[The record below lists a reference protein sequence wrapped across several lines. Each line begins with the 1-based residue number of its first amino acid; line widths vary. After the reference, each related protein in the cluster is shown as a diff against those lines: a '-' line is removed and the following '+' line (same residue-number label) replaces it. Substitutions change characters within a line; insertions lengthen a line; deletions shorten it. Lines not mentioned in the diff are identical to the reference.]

1 MPRIKSSFSHS
12 SGVFALLI
20 LISGMWLL
28 TGQPVDAQC
37 GSQASSCKN
46 CHEVQAQLPVN
57 TDGTG
62 WHESHAFGD
71 FCYICHAGNQQAMEI
86 EETHAGM
93 VPPLEDVN
101 ASCQMC
107 HAVDLTERAQVYA
120 AMLNVELNGGASAS
134 DMVAPTSEPAA
145 DDFWGG
151 APAATSV
158 PVEVVA
164 PAAVGNEEAA
174 VCPPANHELIV
185 DDASMVDY
193 ARRYDEIVLGE
204 RPVNWG
210 NVILGG
216 LIGLLVV
223 GGGGFVVVN
232 EIRVHTAL
240 GESKRAEGEYPA
252 DVVDMLP
259 ALAALRIQTRNI
271 LKRILSKPQK
281 ADKVLG
287 LIDTVISDDD
297 REERPQ

>member
-1 MPRIKSSFSHS
+1 MPHKKFLLSQP
-12 SGVFALLI
+12 SGVLILLI
-20 LISGMWLL
+20 LVSGMWLL
-28 TGQPVDAQC
+28 TSSPVAAQC

-86 EETHAGM
+86 EEAHAGM
-93 VPPLEDVN
+93 VPPMEDVN

-107 HAVDLTERAQVYA
+107 HAADLTERAQVYA
-120 AMLNVELNGGASAS
+120 AILNVELGGATEAS
-134 DMVAPTSEPAA
+134 DVAAPTSEPAA
-145 DDFWGG
+145 EDFWGDV
-151 APAATSV
+151 PAATSA
-158 PVEVVA
+158 PVEAVA
-164 PAAVGNEEAA
+164 PAAVVDEEAA

-185 DDASMVDY
+185 DDTSLVNY
-193 ARRYDEIVLGE
+193 TQRYDEIVLGE

-223 GGGGFVVVN
+223 GGGGFVIVN
-232 EIRVHTAL
+232 EIRVHTAV

-252 DVVDMLP
+252 DVIDMLP

-271 LKRILSKPQK
+271 LKRIISHPQK

-297 REERPQ
+297 TEERPQ

>member
-1 MPRIKSSFSHS
+1 MPRKKFLLSQP
-12 SGVFALLI
+12 SGVLILLI
-20 LISGMWLL
+20 LVSVMWLL
-28 TGQPVDAQC
+28 SSSPVAAQC

-46 CHEVQAQLPVN
+46 CHEVQGQLPVN

-71 FCYICHAGNQQAMEI
+71 FCYICHAGNQQAMDI
-86 EETHAGM
+86 EEAHAGM
-93 VPPLEDVN
+93 VPPLEDVE

-107 HAVDLTERAQVYA
+107 HAADLTERAQVYA
-120 AMLNVELNGGASAS
+120 AILNVELGGSTGGANAP
-134 DMVAPTSEPAA
+134 APTSLPAA
-145 DDFWGG
+145 EDFWGS

-158 PVEVVA
+158 PAEAIA
-164 PAAVGNEEAA
+164 PAAVVDHESATCA
-174 VCPPANHELIV
+174 PISHELLV
-185 DDASMVDY
+185 DDASVVDY
-193 ARRYDEIVLGE
+193 VRRYDEIVLGE

-252 DVVDMLP
+252 DVINMLP
-259 ALAALRIQTRNI
+259 ALAALRIQSRNI
-271 LKRILSKPQK
+271 LKRILSNPQK

-297 REERPQ
+297 TEERKQ